1 MNVTTLS
8 PSLAHISCTTKDLWM
23 MDSPSGCT
31 TMIPQPTRTTGI
43 TSRTSARDGLELD
56 IQVPPKK
63 LIFMDMPIRIERERL
78 VTTIYAK
85 PMVPYQYILPNS
97 CHPPCILTGLVFGQ
111 ILQIYQLFSLSQD
124 INKELSL
131 FYNTSKI
138 AATHQKNYCHSSTKA
153 LMMQSPIYPSLRNNG
168 KLGRRPRSDD
178 WMNESSSTSPYYP
191 QNPSSGFIQSLWK
204 NLIFLQPGQEELTKL
219 TNHNCYHV
227 PIKRLIVAYHRNPN
241 LANLNLYRKLSTRT
255 GLKPSMFITQTT

>member
-1 MNVTTLS
+1 
-8 PSLAHISCTTKDLWM
+8 M

-43 TSRTSARDGLELD
+43 TSRTSARNGLELD

-63 LIFMDMPIRIERERL
+63 LIFMDMPIRIERECL

-85 PMVPYQYILPNS
+85 PMVPYQYILLNS

-131 FYNTSKI
+131 FYKRLQNHGYTSKKLLPLFDKGI
-138 AATHQKNYCHSSTKA
+138 NNAISYLSLTPEQWEARKKA
-153 LMMQSPIYPSLRNNG
+153 KVR
-168 KLGRRPRSDD
+168 
-178 WMNESSSTSPYYP
+178 
-191 QNPSSGFIQSLWK
+191 
-204 NLIFLQPGQEELTKL
+204 
-219 TNHNCYHV
+219 
-227 PIKRLIVAYHRNPN
+227 
-241 LANLNLYRKLSTRT
+241 
-255 GLKPSMFITQTT
+255 